1 MSQQAKPWPLP
12 FQASEWPRKQ
22 RAAVSAL
29 WAWFHA
35 LQGVVLP
42 DERDLAEEVEAE
54 RTRLADGK
62 LPSWV
67 DPKPWHAAL
76 EVVHAHG
83 LKKVYLLDTLHVLAT
98 NGRSLVLADKAALYT
113 HIDQV
118 LVPHARLLAQLA
130 NADHT
135 WQKPYVTE
143 FARGFFVITS
153 LIHLKDDM
161 ARGRLFIPQTEMD
174 QAGITVA
181 DLKSGNVTEPVRKL
195 LWKQV
200 IRARDAFSH
209 AQPLVQD
216 VARPY
221 RTMVKRAW
229 FGGLE
234 VLGEIERRKYD
245 VWSRPVVLS
254 PLQHAQVRL
263 QARLGKAAS
272 RKK

>member
-1 MSQQAKPWPLP
+1 MSQQPKPWPLP

-22 RAAVSAL
+22 RTVVSAL

-35 LQGVVLP
+35 LQSVVLP
-42 DERDLAEEVEAE
+42 DERDFSEEVAAE
-54 RTRLADGK
+54 RTRLAGGK
-62 LPSWV
+62 LPTLV

-76 EVVHAHG
+76 EVVEAHG
-83 LKKVYLLDTLHVLAT
+83 LKKAYLLDTLNVLTT
-98 NGRSLVLADKAALYT
+98 NGRPLVLADKAALYA
-113 HIDQV
+113 HIDHV

-130 NADHT
+130 NVDHT

-153 LIHLKDDM
+153 LIHLKDDI
-161 ARGRLFIPQTEMD
+161 AKGRLFIPQTEMD

-181 DLKSGNVTEPVRKL
+181 DLKAGSAVEPVRKL

-221 RTMVKRAW
+221 RIMVKRAW

-245 VWSRPVVLS
+245 VWARPLVLS
-254 PLQHAQVRL
+254 PLQHAQIRL